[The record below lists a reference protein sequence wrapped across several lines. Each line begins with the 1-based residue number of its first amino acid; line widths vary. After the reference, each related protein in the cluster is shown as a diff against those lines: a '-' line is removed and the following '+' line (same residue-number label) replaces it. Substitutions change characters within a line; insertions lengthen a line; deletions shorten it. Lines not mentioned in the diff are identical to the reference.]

1 MKTQIPPA
9 AAFGIIALL
18 VVILGFALWHSFAGP
33 PPGDSSKIPPGF
45 PGSTHKTVVPGQL
58 PPGVSPP
65 LGAPG
70 TSRNGQSATTQ
81 PGGGG

>member
-1 MKTQIPPA
+1 MKIQIPPSA
-9 AAFGIIALL
+9 TIGIIALVL
-18 VVILGFALWHSFAGP
+18 VVLGFALWHSFAEP

-70 TSRNGQSATTQ
+70 TSPNGQPATTQ
-81 PGGGG
+81 PGTGG